1 MVMMMAS
8 RMFTNK
14 KNSIDLL
21 DVFENCL
28 ILYITPARSMA
39 SLN

>member
-28 ILYITPARSMA
+28 ILYFTPARSMA